1 MTLPNEEDTR
11 KPLRR
16 PISNLWAWFAEAD
29 DQSALPK
36 LPEMCATGFAPSFW
50 KRRGYDFKS
59 ELVQRLCGVERTV
72 CQLVL
77 DWLED
82 ARFLSVKAG
91 GAYARLSDGVPSNY
105 SIDSSRR
112 AFRSLLR

>member
-1 MTLPNEEDTR
+1 MTLDELRQKER
-11 KPLRR
+11 K
-16 PISNLWAWFAEAD
+16 AYAAYMFHEAAE
-29 DQSALPK
+29 
-36 LPEMCATGFAPSFW
+36 
-50 KRRGYDFKS
+50 RGYDFKS